1 MSNFDDLPTLRIPP
15 GPTDDQIEF
24 QNDLAYLRALV
35 DAIVDC
41 VIEKRQEFTW

>member
-1 MSNFDDLPTLRIPP
+1 MSAPDWPVLQIPP
-15 GPTDDQIEF
+15 GPTDDDIEF